1 MLRKKPK
8 AAKTKRRKP
17 SLESLIR
24 KLKDQSA
31 LHNKSLD
38 NEDSG
43 DIVLVM
49 LDDDDDEQNNAD
61 KDLLIKFDPFQVQDP
76 HLVQLLSD
84 NADSKTS
91 PDEPDDTISFIEL
104 YGLTSIG
111 SQTPTFIGKCPVSLN
126 SSRNSNSF
134 IKLKCSTLIS
144 GKISLLLIRLII
156 KIKFSSKGNKRK
168 MGNNSS
174 SNNKKIKIVVSPSSS
189 SSSSQQQQQQQQMEI
204 RKSKRIPISDSFVA
218 SAKQPASH
226 QVWVIIKIFCLG
238 KKKRLVFSKKGVK
251 VLEMLK

>member
-8 AAKTKRRKP
+8 PAKSKRKKP
-17 SLESLIR
+17 NLESLIK

-31 LHNKSLD
+31 HNKSLD

-49 LDDDDDEQNNAD
+49 LDDDDDDQNAD
-61 KDLLIKFDPFQVQDP
+61 KDLLIKFDPFQIQDP
-76 HLVQLLSD
+76 NLIQLLND
-84 NADSKTS
+84 NSDSKSS
-91 PDEPDDTISFIEL
+91 PDEPDEMISFIEL
-104 YGLTSIG
+104 YGLTNINSK
-111 SQTPTFIGKCPVSLN
+111 TPTFIGKCPISLN
-126 SSRNSNSF
+126 SNRNSNSF
-134 IKLKCSTLIS
+134 IKVKCSTLIS

-156 KIKFSSKGNKRK
+156 KIKFSSKCNKRK

-189 SSSSQQQQQQQQMEI
+189 SSSQQQLEI
-204 RKSKRIPISDSFVA
+204 RKSKRIPMNDSLVAEKPA

-226 QVWVIIKIFCLG
+226 QATVIINIFSLISIRI
-238 KKKRLVFSKKGVK
+238 KFEIVLKFLIFFHLVD
-251 VLEMLK
+251 